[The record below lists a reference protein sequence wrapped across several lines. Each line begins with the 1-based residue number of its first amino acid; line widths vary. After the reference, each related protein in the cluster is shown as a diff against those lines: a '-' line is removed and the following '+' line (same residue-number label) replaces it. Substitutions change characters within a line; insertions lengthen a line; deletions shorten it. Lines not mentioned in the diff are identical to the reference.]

1 MFGEMRKHGVRAD
14 RAAYNAL
21 INACAE
27 AGDAARAEGALGQ
40 MTRAGLT
47 PDVIS
52 YTSLIKACAAT
63 GGEGAARADEI
74 FNEMQQRTNHV
85 STFTPPSERT
95 FRHLM
100 AVHLAANSTGRVLAL
115 LGELRAHGLAPSA
128 THYSLALRACA
139 LPGVCALP
147 ESLLRATAL
156 YEQMRADGLRLDTH
170 GLLALDRLCRQH
182 KRHELAQ
189 RVRRERSMP
198 HPDVGGPRRRRPKPR
213 RQPGRFSVPTF
224 TRAWPS

>member
-1 MFGEMRKHGVRAD
+1 MRKHGVRAD

-52 YTSLIKACAAT
+52 YTSLIKAWAAT
-63 GGEGAARADEI
+63 GGAGAARADEI
-74 FNEMQQRTNHV
+74 FHEMQQRTNHF

-95 FRHLM
+95 FRHMM
-100 AVHLAANSTGRVLAL
+100 AVHLAANNTGRVLAL
-115 LGELRAHGLAPSA
+115 LGELRSHGLAPSA

-147 ESLLRATAL
+147 ESLQRATAI

-170 GLLALDRLCRQH
+170 GLLALDRLCRRH

-189 RVRRERSMP
+189 RARRERSMP
-198 HPDVGGPRRRRPKPR
+198 HPDVVGGPRRRRPKPR
-213 RQPGRFSVPTF
+213 RRHEPKF